1 MYLYKTSILMYAGIL
16 LPLLCIMCS
25 LILKQLIDCELR
37 FCSFFLLGLG
47 DTIQTQQD
55 RTPPPAEEKP
65 KTFISPESLPDI
77 LSEINITR
85 KLKRRF
91 RRCGRKRSSR
101 YLIPAADC
109 YPTNQKSRCRQR
121 QKDISKS
128 LAAMCISENNL

>member
-1 MYLYKTSILMYAGIL
+1 MKGQDEDGDMITFS
-16 LPLLCIMCS
+16 S
-25 LILKQLIDCELR
+25 QEELNEAINGELEK
-37 FCSFFLLGLG
+37 FDIYIQGLG